1 MLTPRKRIRKK
12 DLKEDKLV
20 TLYFQA
26 REWVEKHINYIL
38 GGAAGLLIILLGL
51 FLLTYLN
58 GKAERSAG
66 IEFSQASKLYQA
78 SDYRNAVTQFS
89 HIVDRYG
96 RTSSGKLARYYLA
109 QSLYKTDDYAAAQRQ
124 FKKFSSVFSAEDHL
138 RTSALAGVAACLE
151 EQGKYTQAA
160 KQYQAIVKKYEDA
173 PLAPYYLIRA
183 ARCCELS
190 NDKAKA
196 KELYKQLITQYPESR
211 EKDDAVLLS
220 AQI

>member
-26 REWVEKHINYIL
+26 REWTEEHINYIL
-38 GGAAGLLIILLGL
+38 GGAAGLLVILLGL
-51 FLLTYLN
+51 FLLSYLH
-58 GKAERSAG
+58 GKAENTAG
-66 IEFSQASKLYQA
+66 IEFSKASKLYQA
-78 SDYRNAVTQFS
+78 SDYRNAVTQFNN
-89 HIVDRYG
+89 IVDRYS

-109 QSLYKTDDYAAAQRQ
+109 QSLYKTNDYTAAQRQ
-124 FKKFSSVFSAEDHL
+124 FSKFSSVFSADDHL
-138 RTSALAGVAACLE
+138 KTSALAGVAACLE
-151 EQGKYTQAA
+151 EQGKYEEAA
-160 KQYQAIVKKYEDA
+160 KKYQAIVKKYDDA
-173 PLAPYYLIRA
+173 PLASYFLIRA

-196 KELYKQLITQYPESR
+196 KELYKQLITKYPESR